1 MSIISVLKNSSLMSL
16 ILLIAACG
24 SSPKNKREMAS
35 SPSQNQE
42 VSVDYEPIKNRTL
55 FAVSK
60 SKCRETIDGW
70 YSHCQSPLSATVSVP
85 SDLQETEE
93 INLTIN
99 LKFSCQSLQVSPQ
112 IIFAL
117 GKHRTT
123 LVESNEALQHLK
135 FKVRANS
142 NYKIQIIENW
152 TDKDLLNKDCS
163 IAIKE
168 LIFDH

>member
-1 MSIISVLKNSSLMSL
+1 MSVLSVLKNSSLMSL
-16 ILLIAACG
+16 ALLIAACG

-35 SPSQNQE
+35 SQSQSHK

-60 SKCRETIDGW
+60 SKCREEIDGW
-70 YSHCQSPLSATVSVP
+70 YSHCQRPISATVSVS

-93 INLTIN
+93 INLTVN
-99 LKFSCQSLQVSPQ
+99 LKFSCQSLQASPQ

-117 GKHRTT
+117 GKHMTT
-123 LVESNEALQHLK
+123 LVESKEDIQHLK

-142 NYKIQIIENW
+142 NYKIRIIENW
-152 TDKDLLNKDCS
+152 TDENLLNKECS

-168 LIFDH
+168 LIFDR